1 MDWVEDSVV
10 FRGAIRRSG
19 NSLVI
24 TIPAE
29 LSQRL
34 LLREG
39 QEFIIYGIG
48 RKRPYFEGGLQV
60 YLGYFVVH
68 EKVPVAR
75 FRVDVGSASLER
87 LSAVIKEVKE
97 HHSATDVKYR
107 QVDGEIVEL
116 EIYFGALSERGFTRF
131 RSREEVE
138 EAASSIELRL
148 RMEGFSIVEK
158 EIGEKIIE
166 WKTIDPS
173 TISRALYR
181 ASEAVRWRWEI

>member
-1 MDWVEDSVV
+1 MEWIEDSVV

-60 YLGYFVVH
+60 YLGYFIVH
-68 EKVPVAR
+68 EKVPVVR
-75 FRVDVGSASLER
+75 FKIDLGAGSLER
-87 LSAVIKEVKE
+87 FSSLIKEVKE
-97 HHSATDVKYR
+97 AYSLSDVKYK
-107 QVDGEIVEL
+107 QVDNTIVEIEL
-116 EIYFGALSERGFTRF
+116 YFGALNEKGITRLKT
-131 RSREEVE
+131 REEVE
-138 EAASSIELRL
+138 EAASSIEFKL
-148 RMEGFSIVEK
+148 RMEGFKILERDLV
-158 EIGEKIIE
+158 EKIIE
-166 WKTIDPS
+166 WKSIDPS
-173 TISRALYR
+173 TISRAPYKI
-181 ASEAVRWRWEI
+181 SEVVRWRWEI